1 MAEEIKQGNNK
12 FYVGEDEN
20 NPKAE
25 ITYKQV
31 DNNEIEI
38 DHTGVSD
45 ELGGQGLGTKLV
57 DAVVEH
63 ARQNNLKIIASCP
76 FAKDVLEKN
85 DNYQDVYLG

>member
-45 ELGGQGLGTKLV
+45 ELGGQGLEL
-57 DAVVEH
+57 
-63 ARQNNLKIIASCP
+63 N
-76 FAKDVLEKN
+76 
-85 DNYQDVYLG
+85 

>member
-38 DHTGVSD
+38 DA
-45 ELGGQGLGTKLV
+45 L
-57 DAVVEH
+57 
-63 ARQNNLKIIASCP
+63 
-76 FAKDVLEKN
+76 
-85 DNYQDVYLG
+85 VYLMN

>member
-63 ARQNNLKIIASCP
+63 ARQKIYYRFLSIC
-76 FAKDVLEKN
+76 KRCIRKN
-85 DNYQDVYLG
+85 DSYQDVYLG

>member
-45 ELGGQGLGTKLV
+45 CALLQ
-57 DAVVEH
+57 AVSYRGH
-63 ARQNNLKIIASCP
+63 Q
-76 FAKDVLEKN
+76 
-85 DNYQDVYLG
+85 

>member
-31 DNNEIEI
+31 D
-38 DHTGVSD
+38 TM
-45 ELGGQGLGTKLV
+45 KLKSIT
-57 DAVVEH
+57 
-63 ARQNNLKIIASCP
+63 L
-76 FAKDVLEKN
+76 
-85 DNYQDVYLG
+85 VYLMN